1 MTLYSY
7 LEHQGVKV
15 GTHRKKTKF
24 LKAQLSLTIENNSS
38 HVRGKKKAREAIELF
53 VLDRYDW
60 KKDPT
65 RDWIYTLTV
74 PYLTMEQLEGTIGY
88 IFQQIHQNAD
98 LYNTFVQHYSIQ
110 DLENEDK
117 YWD

>member
-1 MTLYSY
+1 M
-7 LEHQGVKV
+7 
-15 GTHRKKTKF
+15 GTNRKKTKF
-24 LKAQLSLTIENNSS
+24 LEAELSPTVENNSS

-53 VLDRYDW
+53 VLDRYDR

-65 RDWIYTLTV
+65 TDWIYTLTV
-74 PYLTMEQLEGTIGY
+74 PYLTKEQLEGTIDH
-88 IFQQIHQNAD
+88 ILQQIHQNAD
-98 LYNTFVQHYSIQ
+98 LYNTFVQHCSIQ